1 MKAPTKK
8 LVFLLDPG
16 HGGVIN
22 GVPQTAGKRSPD
34 WEKGILYEGVS
45 NRDLAQR
52 IKSKC
57 EKAGIWAVILV
68 PELIDISLKERV
80 KRANAYKNAIF
91 LSLHSDA
98 FNNESAN
105 GWSSYTYYGQT
116 DSDKVA
122 TILYKH
128 AKKAKLNLRQDN
140 SDGDPDKEAN
150 FYVLR
155 KTTMPAVLVESL
167 FMTNKADYNT
177 LNSEK
182 GREKLANVVFN
193 TIKEISLNG
202 LK

>member
-1 MKAPTKK
+1 MKAPIKN
-8 LVFLLDPG
+8 LIFLLDPG
-16 HGGVIN
+16 HGGVID
-22 GVPQTAGKRSPD
+22 GIPQTAGKRSPD

-52 IKSKC
+52 VKSKC
-57 EKAGIWAVILV
+57 EKAGISAVILV

-80 KRANAYKNAIF
+80 KRANIYKNAIF

-98 FNNESAN
+98 FNQEKAS
-105 GWSSYTYYGQT
+105 GWSAYTYYGQT

-128 AKKAKLNLRQDN
+128 AKKAKLKLREDN

-150 FYVLR
+150 FYVL
-155 KTTMPAVLVESL
+155 KNTSMPAVLVESL
-167 FMTNKADYNT
+167 FMTNKDDYKT
-177 LNSEK
+177 LTNEE
-182 GREKLANVVFN
+182 GRENLANVIFN

-202 LK
+202 L